1 MDGTIEN
8 IKEVEREEQ
17 SVGRMTTRNMC
28 AKHVPVAMVAEMA
41 GSQKLT
47 GSDAVNTIR
56 GFAESNRCRDRV
68 AQGEWHRGVVPKFAE
83 EKLLHPK
90 RLYKTKRHADS
101 SLERYKARLVACGNE
116 QSHGDDIQYRNE
128 HDDGED
134 SSAARKVVASPRA
147 TRRHF

>member
-1 MDGTIEN
+1 
-8 IKEVEREEQ
+8 
-17 SVGRMTTRNMC
+17 MC
-28 AKHVPVAMVAEMA
+28 AKYVPVAMVAEMA

-47 GSDAVNTIR
+47 GSDAVNTSR

-116 QSHGDDIQYRNE
+116 QSHGDGCKMTFSAGRNMTT
-128 HDDGED
+128 
-134 SSAARKVVASPRA
+134 AKIVVPLARL
-147 TRRHF
+147 